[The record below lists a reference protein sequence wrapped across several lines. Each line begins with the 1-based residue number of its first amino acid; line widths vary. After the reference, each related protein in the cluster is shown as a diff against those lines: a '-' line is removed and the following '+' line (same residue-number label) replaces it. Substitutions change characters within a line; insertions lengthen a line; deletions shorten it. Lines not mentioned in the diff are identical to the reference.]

1 MKNPAHLFRKEV
13 REGNWYNINEQALF
27 NELDFRYALRK

>member
-27 NELDFRYALRK
+27 KYFYLNLKLIY